1 MLKFSNEEELESRV
15 TAIAVRNREADI
27 IEDAINTVEKLFMA
41 TPAECHRD
49 LVLLAEALTDLKVI
63 KEKITPEEGFE
74 MIYKLYRRESL
85 ENG

>member
-1 MLKFSNEEELESRV
+1 MLQFSNEELESRV
-15 TAIAVRNREADI
+15 TAITIRNTEADV

-49 LVLLAEALTDLKVI
+49 LVLLAEALTDLRII
-63 KEKITPEEGFE
+63 KDKIKPEEGFE
-74 MIYKLYRRESL
+74 KIYSLYRRES

>member
-1 MLKFSNEEELESRV
+1 MLQFSNKEELESCV
-15 TAIAVRNREADI
+15 TAITIRNTEADV

-49 LVLLAEALTDLKVI
+49 LVLLAEALTDLRII
-63 KEKITPEEGFE
+63 KDKIKPEEGFE
-74 MIYKLYRRESL
+74 MVYNLYRKENL

>member
-1 MLKFSNEEELESRV
+1 MLQFSNEELESRV
-15 TAIAVRNREADI
+15 TAITIRNTEADV

-49 LVLLAEALTDLKVI
+49 LVLLAEALTDLRII
-63 KEKITPEEGFE
+63 KDKIQPEEGFE
-74 MIYKLYRRESL
+74 KIYSLYRREN